1 MGSQGHEA
9 FGYRSAG
16 RAIGGVGA
24 WGQSKMRMEC
34 TYFWERIKLR
44 TDGIY
49 AACDTDRIV
58 EDRVVSVNLI

>member
-1 MGSQGHEA
+1 
-9 FGYRSAG
+9 
-16 RAIGGVGA
+16 
-24 WGQSKMRMEC
+24 MRMGC